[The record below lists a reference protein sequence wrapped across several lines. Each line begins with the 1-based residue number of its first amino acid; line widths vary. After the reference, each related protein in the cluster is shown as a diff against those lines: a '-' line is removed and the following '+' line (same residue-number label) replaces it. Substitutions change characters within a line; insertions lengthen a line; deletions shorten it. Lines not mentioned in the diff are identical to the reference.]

1 VGRRFA
7 PVALTLLALALAAPL
22 LAACSK
28 SNGEWH
34 STDMTGSLPALDFT
48 MTRAADGKTV
58 TASDFTGK
66 VTLLYFGY
74 TFCPDVCPLTLS
86 NLARVVK
93 KLGDKAKDVR
103 VLFVTVDPNRDTIP
117 VLNDYVSAF
126 GPEVVGLR
134 GTPDQLAALA
144 KRYRVVYSVT
154 PAKGDQPYAVTH
166 SSAIYVFDQSG
177 KIRLLITSMSTN
189 APDIDGATADL
200 GQLVEQANPPGF
212 FQRILQMI

>member
-1 VGRRFA
+1 MRHRFA
-7 PVALTLLALALAAPL
+7 PVVVTLLALALAAPL

-86 NLARVVK
+86 NLARSS
-93 KLGDKAKDVR
+93 R
-103 VLFVTVDPNRDTIP
+103 
-117 VLNDYVSAF
+117 
-126 GPEVVGLR
+126 
-134 GTPDQLAALA
+134 
-144 KRYRVVYSVT
+144 
-154 PAKGDQPYAVTH
+154 
-166 SSAIYVFDQSG
+166 SSATRRRTCACSSLPS
-177 KIRLLITSMSTN
+177 IRT
-189 APDIDGATADL
+189 ATRF
-200 GQLVEQANPPGF
+200 PC
-212 FQRILQMI
+212 

>member
-1 VGRRFA
+1 
-7 PVALTLLALALAAPL
+7 
-22 LAACSK
+22 
-28 SNGEWH
+28 
-34 STDMTGSLPALDFT
+34 M
-48 MTRAADGKTV
+48 
-58 TASDFTGK
+58 
-66 VTLLYFGY
+66 
-74 TFCPDVCPLTLS
+74 
-86 NLARVVK
+86 
-93 KLGDKAKDVR
+93 
-103 VLFVTVDPNRDTIP
+103 LFVTVDPNRDTIP